1 MRLTVGHLKGGT
13 GKTTTAV
20 HLALGLARQG
30 RTLLVDAD
38 PDQDGALTWSQEAAD
53 WPADRC
59 IVIEAADR
67 HLARQLRLML
77 IDYAHVVIDV
87 GPKNPNLLTQAMSLS
102 EHLVVPL
109 RPTGADLAAVEQVF
123 DLAAE
128 SDAISPLTASVLL
141 VDVDSRWKSA
151 SEARVL
157 TKEKDIPTMT
167 AHVRHLLEFA
177 VSRGTAPEDLGDY
190 EAVLTELI
198 EES

>member
-1 MRLTVGHLKGGT
+1 
-13 GKTTTAV
+13 
-20 HLALGLARQG
+20 
-30 RTLLVDAD
+30 
-38 PDQDGALTWSQEAAD
+38 
-53 WPADRC
+53 
-59 IVIEAADR
+59 
-67 HLARQLRLML
+67 ML

-87 GPKNPNLLTQAMSLS
+87 GPKNSNLLTQAMSLS

-157 TKEKDIPTMT
+157 TEEKDIPTMT